1 MKFSEIP
8 KFVIN
13 LETRPENLENIRKEM
28 DYIGWEWERFNA
40 INRGDYMGCTL
51 SHLEI
56 IKIAKERG
64 YKRVMVIE
72 DDCIFMPYAKSFLEK
87 IEEQIGDIE
96 FGVFNVTPTLNRHM
110 NVSEKYDTLLD
121 LTNLPPKQN
130 ENHTETHATNMMI
143 YDVSVYDEI
152 PKISTIPVGS
162 GGDYYHPIDGYLA
175 KFIYPNFQSYAPI
188 LPIAPQR
195 RSYSD
200 VSQGMYNN
208 FYTQTYNWNLYSPF
222 KIPNEFRDESNNQIM
237 KEGNTHKNFYYVS

>member
-1 MKFSEIP
+1 MKFNELP

-13 LETRPENLENIRKEM
+13 LESRPENLEKIRKEL
-28 DYIGWEWERFNA
+28 DYIGWDWERFEA
-40 INRGDYMGCTL
+40 VNRGNYMGCTL
-51 SHLEI
+51 SHLEV

-72 DDCIFMPYAKSFLEK
+72 DDCTFMPYSKSFLNK
-87 IEEQIGDIE
+87 LEEQISDIE

-110 NVSEKYDTLLD
+110 NISEKYNMLLD

-130 ENHTETHATNMMI
+130 EIHTETFATNMLI

-152 PKISTIPVGS
+152 SKIADISFGV
-162 GGDYYHPIDGYLA
+162 GGDYFHPIDGYLVN
-175 KFIYPNFQSYAPI
+175 FIYPNFQSYCPV

-195 RSYSD
+195 KSYSD

-208 FYTQTYNWNLYSPF
+208 FHTQTYNWNLYSPI
-222 KIPNEFRDESNNQIM
+222 KVSNEFKDEIKNEQL
-237 KEGNTHKNFYYVS
+237 KEQNTHLEYNEN

>member
-1 MKFSEIP
+1 
-8 KFVIN
+8 
-13 LETRPENLENIRKEM
+13 
-28 DYIGWEWERFNA
+28 
-40 INRGDYMGCTL
+40 
-51 SHLEI
+51 
-56 IKIAKERG
+56 
-64 YKRVMVIE
+64 MVIE

>member
-110 NVSEKYDTLLD
+110 NVSEKYGTLLD

-175 KFIYPNFQSYAPI
+175 KFIYPNFQSYSPI

-208 FYTQTYNWNLYSPF
+208 FYTQTYNWNLYGPM
-222 KIPNEFRDESNNQIM
+222 KIPNEFLNLGQNKII
-237 KEGNTHKNFYYVS
+237 KENKEHKEFKYVG

>member
-1 MKFSEIP
+1 MNFSDIP

-28 DYIGWEWERFNA
+28 DYIEWEWERFNA
-40 INRGDYMGCTL
+40 VNRGDYMGCTL

-72 DDCIFMPYAKSFLEK
+72 DDCIFMPYAKSLLNK
-87 IEEQIGDIE
+87 IEEQIDDIE
-96 FGVFNVTPTLNRHM
+96 FGVFNVTPTLNEKL
-110 NVSEKYDTLLD
+110 NVSENYETLLD
-121 LTNLPPKQN
+121 LTNLPSGHNKN
-130 ENHTETHATNMMI
+130 YAETFATNMLI

-152 PKISTIPVGS
+152 FKISENSFTTS
-162 GGDYYHPIDGYLA
+162 GDFYHPIDGYLA
-175 KFIYPNFQSYAPI
+175 KFIYPKFQSYCPI

-222 KIPNEFRDESNNQIM
+222 KLPFEFKDENKNELMKSGNNHKQYYYES
-237 KEGNTHKNFYYVS
+237 

>member
-8 KFVIN
+8 KFVVN

-40 INRGDYMGCTL
+40 VNRGDYMGCTL

-72 DDCIFMPYAKSFLEK
+72 DDCIFMPYAKSLLNK

-96 FGVFNVTPTLNRHM
+96 FGVFNVTPTLNSKL

-121 LTNLPPKQN
+121 LTNLPSNYEKN
-130 ENHTETHATNMMI
+130 YAETFATNMLI
-143 YDVSVYDEI
+143 YDVSVYDEV
-152 PKISTIPVGS
+152 PKISENSFTTS
-162 GGDYYHPIDGYLA
+162 GDFYHPIDGYLA
-175 KFIYPNFQSYAPI
+175 KFIYPKFQSYCPI

-222 KIPNEFRDESNNQIM
+222 KIPIEFRDENKNELIKSGNN
-237 KEGNTHKNFYYVS
+237 HKQYYYES